1 MTIIDGQSGIRAL
14 TLDQLQ
20 VSKTESQA
28 QRRKHFDKAALA
40 ELADSIKNV
49 GLLQPIIARPVAR
62 IDVVES
68 TGGGRWYP
76 AYKKALIEGHNLI
89 GGGHTARDDAEAEAA
104 KLRAK
109 QGYEVVAGE
118 RRLVAAKAAGLTAIS
133 VDVRTLTDEQVLE
146 IQLIENLQREGLHP
160 LAEAEGY
167 EKLQGFGHS
176 ADEIAN
182 KIGKSKAYVYA
193 RLKLTELG
201 PAARE
206 AFYRGELTAST
217 ALLLARIPVASVQ
230 RDATGEI
237 TKGRYDHGPLSFRE
251 ARDFIERE
259 YMLRLADASFP
270 TGDAELLPKAGACG
284 PCPKRTGNQ
293 AELFADVKGAD
304 VCTDPVCFKLKREA
318 WAKLQVSQAKESGRQ
333 VIVGAEAKK
342 IAPYGDQSFAGG
354 FQRLDAKCWEDPKH
368 RTYKQILGKEA
379 APVLVQL
386 PNGGD
391 LIELVQKNDA
401 MRKLKA
407 DGVIKPIEQPRHVS
421 QSASNK
427 AEAAFREALFMA
439 IHFRAP
445 KKLSRHVLKT
455 IIEHELDAIGE
466 LPNVLTKA
474 WGWDADTHNLE
485 SLTEPQLNQFLFEL
499 CVVEELNMS
508 AYAQTP
514 KLLNLAKSMKIDTKK
529 IRKEIAAT
537 AKPAKPAKKPKAT
550 KK

>member
-1 MTIIDGQSGIRAL
+1 MTVVTGESGIRAIAL
-14 TLDQLQ
+14 EQLQ
-20 VSKTESQA
+20 VSHTGSQDE
-28 QRRKHFDKAALA
+28 RRKHFDKAAIA
-40 ELADSIKNV
+40 ELADSIKKV
-49 GLLQPIIARPVAR
+49 GLLSPIIARPVAR

-68 TGGGRWYP
+68 AGGGRWYP

-89 GGGHTARDDAEAEAA
+89 GGGHVARDDAEAEAV

-109 QGYEVVAGE
+109 QGFEVVAGE

-167 EKLQGFGHS
+167 QKLQAYGHS
-176 ADEIAN
+176 ADEIAD

-193 RLKLTELG
+193 RLKLTDLG

-206 AFYRGELTAST
+206 AFYRGELNAST

-230 RDATGEI
+230 REATGEI

-259 YMLRLADASFP
+259 YMLRLAEAPFP
-270 TGDAELLPKAGACG
+270 TGNAELLPKAGACG

-293 AELFADVKGAD
+293 AELFADVKSAD

-354 FQRLDAKCWEDPKH
+354 FTRLDAKCWEDPKH

-386 PNGGD
+386 PKGGD
-391 LIELVQKNDA
+391 LIELVQKTDA
-401 MRKLKA
+401 IKKLKA
-407 DGVIKPIEQPRHVS
+407 DGVIKPLEQPKHS
-421 QSASNK
+421 SPTASNK
-427 AEAAFREALFMA
+427 IEAAFREALFLA
-439 IHFRAP
+439 IHAKAP
-445 KKLSRHVLKT
+445 KKLSREVLET
-455 IIEHELDAIGE
+455 VIEHELDCIGE

-474 WGWDADTHNLE
+474 WGWDADTHDLE
-485 SLTEPQLNQFLFEL
+485 SLSEPQLNQFLFEL

-529 IRKEIAAT
+529 IRKEISAA
-537 AKPAKPAKKPKAT
+537 ARPAKKAKASRKT
-550 KK
+550 K